1 VIIAVA
7 GRRGDT
13 ARVLLAALLSDV
25 PHEFASLDAT
35 TPHPTAPDVVVVLG
49 DEPGLAGRLA
59 ALPASTVVYGYV
71 DDSAVVSATAQTA
84 ARFVGF
90 GIGGSADV
98 RADAIE
104 SSLSGT
110 TFTTDGTRV
119 RVGILGESIVPVA
132 LAALT
137 VASDAGVDVDTAVRA
152 LDRVDRAA
160 RWDMQVTRPT
170 DDLVVINDSA
180 DGSPRSTADALKALA
195 QLTID
200 GTRSVA
206 VLGDLDLAPGTDAIE
221 SRDEHDRIGRLV
233 VRLNV
238 SRLIVV
244 GQSARHIHNAAGLE
258 GSWDGESVLVDTAD
272 QAYDL
277 LNETELSLHRTTTV
291 VLVKSAASTALGD
304 LGDRIAATGGKR
316 TVIA

>member
-25 PHEFASLDAT
+25 PHEFASFDAT
-35 TPHPTAPDVVVVLG
+35 TPHHTAPDVVVVLG
-49 DEPGLAGRLA
+49 DEPGLAERLTG
-59 ALPASTVVYGYV
+59 LSEDTVVYCYT
-71 DDSAVVSATAQTA
+71 DDAAVVSATAQTA
-84 ARFVGF
+84 ARLVGF
-90 GIGGSADV
+90 GIGGTADV

-104 SSLSGT
+104 SSLTGT
-110 TFTTDGTRV
+110 TFTTGGTRV
-119 RVGILGESIVPVA
+119 RVGITGESIVPVA
-132 LAALT
+132 LAALA
-137 VASDAGVDVDTAVRA
+137 VASDAGVDLETAVHA
-152 LDRVDRAA
+152 LDRVDHAGH
-160 RWDMQVTRPT
+160 WDMQVSRPA
-170 DDLVVINDSA
+170 DGLVVINDSA

>member
-1 VIIAVA
+1 VIIAIA

-13 ARVLLAALLSDV
+13 ARLLLAALLSDV
-25 PHEFASLDAT
+25 PHEFTTLDAT
-35 TPHPTAPDVVVVLG
+35 APEITSIDVVVVLG
-49 DEPGLAGRLA
+49 DEPGLADRLT
-59 ALPASTVVYGYV
+59 ALPAGTVVYGYA
-71 DDSAVVSATAQTA
+71 DDAAVVSATARIA
-84 ARFVGF
+84 ARLVGF
-90 GIGGSADV
+90 GIGGTADV

-104 SSLSGT
+104 SSLTGT
-110 TFTTDGTRV
+110 TFTTGGARV
-119 RVGILGESIVPVA
+119 RVGILGESIVPLA
-132 LAALT
+132 LAALA
-137 VASDAGVDVDTAVRA
+137 VASDAGVDLDTAVRA
-152 LDRVDRAA
+152 LDRVDHAA
-160 RWDMQVTRPT
+160 RWDMQVSRPT
-170 DDLVVINDSA
+170 DDIVVINDSA

>member
-1 VIIAVA
+1 MIIAIA

-13 ARVLLAALLSDV
+13 ARLLLTAVLVDV
-25 PHEFASLDAT
+25 PQEFTTLDAAAPHT
-35 TPHPTAPDVVVVLG
+35 TGPDIVVVLG
-49 DEPGLAGRLA
+49 DEPGLAERLA
-59 ALPASTVVYGYV
+59 ALPTGTVVYGYT
-71 DDSAVVSATAQTA
+71 DDAAVVTATAQTA
-84 ARFVGF
+84 ARLVGF
-90 GIGGSADV
+90 GIGGSAEV

-110 TFTTDGTRV
+110 SFTTGGTRV
-119 RVGILGESIVPVA
+119 RVGILGESIVPLA
-132 LAALT
+132 LAALA
-137 VASDAGVDVDTAVRA
+137 VASDAGVDLGTAVRA

-160 RWDMQVTRPT
+160 RWDMQVSRPT

-206 VLGDLDLAPGTDAIE
+206 VLGDLDLATGTDAIE

-277 LNETELSLHRTTTV
+277 LNETELSLHRPTTV